1 MRVTIKPSPT
11 ARSFTATA
19 RRAQIVDATV
29 QILAE
34 SGYAQTTF
42 IRIAERAGLSS
53 TRLISYHFAGKQ
65 DLIDAVVKD
74 VYGAIEAHMIE
85 RMADQSDLRSALR
98 TYISALV
105 EFISTHRAQ
114 MQALMTVFLDHRD
127 PAGGTTYNADTDG
140 EVVTPLQEILLA
152 GQRSGEFRPFDA
164 FVMATTIQRSIDGL
178 PFLLRGKP
186 DLDLTAYANELSE
199 LFDLATRAPQ

>member
-1 MRVTIKPSPT
+1 MRVTTEPSPT

-127 PAGGTTYNADTDG
+127 PAGGPTYDADTDVT
-140 EVVTPLQEILLA
+140 VVTPLQEILLA
-152 GQRSGEFRPFDA
+152 GQQSGEFRPFDA

-186 DLDLTAYANELSE
+186 DLDLIAYADELSE
-199 LFDLATRAPQ
+199 MFDLATRAPE

>member
-1 MRVTIKPSPT
+1 MLPP

-34 SGYAQTTF
+34 SGYAQATF
-42 IRIAERAGLSS
+42 SRIAERAGLSS

-65 DLIDAVVKD
+65 DLIDAVVQD
-74 VYGAIEAHMIE
+74 VHGAIEAHMIE
-85 RMADQSDLRSALR
+85 RMADQTDLRTTLH

-127 PAGGTTYNADTDG
+127 PAGGPTYDADTDVI
-140 EVVTPLQEILLA
+140 VVTPLEEILLA
-152 GQRSGEFRPFDA
+152 GQQSGEFRSFNA

-186 DLDLTAYANELSE
+186 DLDLIEYADELSE